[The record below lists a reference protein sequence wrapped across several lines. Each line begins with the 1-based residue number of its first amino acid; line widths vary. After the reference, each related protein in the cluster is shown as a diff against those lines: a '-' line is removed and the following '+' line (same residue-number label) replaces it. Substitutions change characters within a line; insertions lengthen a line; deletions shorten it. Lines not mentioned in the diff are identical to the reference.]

1 MSQDDTPA
9 KPVTTLQLID
19 TLEKV
24 GRPRLVVV
32 GDLILD
38 EYVWGGVERIS
49 PEAPIP
55 VLRVTRRER
64 RPGGAG
70 SVVAN
75 LAVLGAEVSVLGAV
89 GDDAA
94 GEQLI
99 EHFEGLGA
107 RTDLIGKLEGHTTT
121 LKTRHLGF
129 VQHAD
134 RAVQQ
139 LLRVDSEKTGPLPE
153 DFIEGLLDRLSER
166 LDEFDAILVSDY
178 DKGLLTDRIC
188 QRIIERVAGRIPVLA
203 DPAPLASYE
212 RYRGSFLIC
221 PNRYETARASGISC
235 ADLEGCRRAGTELA
249 RSLDLAHVAV
259 TMDRDGIYLC
269 DRDDRCQHF
278 STEARVVSDVTGAGD
293 MVLSLLGLAVGGG
306 ASVEVA
312 IRLANVAAG
321 LEIRCLGSTP
331 IPREELV
338 NELVYQGHT
347 GASKLKT
354 REELVEVVAG
364 HRARG
369 ETIVLTNGCFDLLHF
384 GHHHLLQRA
393 KTHGDVLVVAV
404 NSDRSVRQIKGG
416 NRPIN
421 KERERMLMLSGLE
434 CVDYVVVFEEE
445 TPIPLLEALRPE
457 VLVKGEEYRDGRV
470 VGQDLVEGYG
480 GRIELVEQ
488 IPGISTTALV
498 EGSYFEPPSS

>member
-1 MSQDDTPA
+1 MTS
-9 KPVTTLQLID
+9 LQLIE
-19 TLEKV
+19 TLTKIKK
-24 GRPRLVVV
+24 PRLLVV

-55 VLRVTRRER
+55 VLKVSRRER

-75 LAVLGAEVSVLGAV
+75 LAVLGADVHVLGAV

-99 EHFEGLGA
+99 QHFQGEGA
-107 RTDLIGKLEGHTTT
+107 TTDLIGRLEGHTTT

-139 LLRVDSEKTGPLPE
+139 LLRVDAEKTGPLPE
-153 DFIEGLLDRLSER
+153 KFIDGLLNQLFECIED
-166 LDEFDAILVSDY
+166 FDAILISDY
-178 DKGLLTDRIC
+178 DKGLLTDRVTQKII
-188 QRIIERVAGRIPVLA
+188 QRAAGKVPVLA
-203 DPAPLASYE
+203 DPAPLQSYE

-221 PNRYETARASGISC
+221 PNRYETQKASEIVCS
-235 ADLEGCRRAGTELA
+235 DVRGCSKAGSELSRR
-249 RSLDLAHVAV
+249 LDIDHVAV
-259 TMDRDGIYLC
+259 TMDRDGIFLC
-269 DRDDRCQHF
+269 NVAESNVHY

-293 MVLSLLGLAVGGG
+293 MVLSMLGLVIGSGEG
-306 ASVEVA
+306 VDVA

-331 IPREELV
+331 IPRDEMI
-338 NELVYQGHT
+338 NEMVYQGHT

-354 REELVEVVAG
+354 REELIELTQKHRERGDQVVF
-364 HRARG
+364 
-369 ETIVLTNGCFDLLHF
+369 TNGCFDLLHF

-393 KTHGDVLVVAV
+393 KSYGDILVVAV
-404 NSDRSVRQIKGG
+404 NSDSSVKRIKGG

-434 CVDYVVVFEEE
+434 CVDYVVTFEDE
-445 TPIPLLEALRPE
+445 TPIPLLEVLKPDI
-457 VLVKGEEYRDGRV
+457 LVKGEEYRDGRV
-470 VGQDLVEGYG
+470 VGQELVEGYG

-498 EGSYFEPPSS
+498 EGEFFPKSEKESSDE